1 MLPLLEPAHLDRD
14 FDYLVPAEM
23 DEIAQPGV
31 RVRVRFSG
39 RVIDGYILE
48 RLEKTDHTGRLVRL
62 DRVVSSERV
71 LTPEILTLVTAVAAR
86 YAGTRADVLRLAI
99 PPRHAKVE
107 SEGPEGSTKVTK
119 ARKSAAKRAPSA
131 RAHFQGDP
139 EPVLL
144 DEEFETPGDETPTA
158 QGTSAAQS
166 GAHPPAAAAA
176 EGSPASA
183 GTEGPP
189 ASIPSGGADSPLAP
203 ASAPTGASG
212 SALGN
217 VAAQPVSNAAS
228 VGSGATAS
236 GVVPP
241 RGHREPGSAHAS
253 RGPGMS
259 GAEAANAGV
268 DEDAGS
274 RTVAGEGSQRRSED
288 AGLKP
293 VSAETDRRADAVSDI
308 ERSAGHGSADPGVA
322 RPGGQAVVG
331 PPSAAHEPGHD
342 GAANPDV
349 VAGVGSSTPGVD
361 AIDAGGDAA
370 GSDVSL
376 ADAARDLG
384 QKPELAETE
393 QFSDVG
399 GRSARSGRV
408 LAGGASGAGIAEAVG
423 GAPSAADGPAGSGG
437 ENPEAMS
444 HVGST
449 PSRAVGGSAA
459 GVDSS
464 RVGAGEGLAQSVE
477 AAETEQFSDAED
489 SVPSEGV
496 RGGASPT
503 VVDEPADGAVSDVEV
518 DAPGGESVRTD
529 AGASGGESARLDA
542 GALGSE
548 SARVDAGASKGESAR
563 VSVETSGDQR
573 VRAEAAAAD
582 GEVVGE
588 DSAGGGESVAVGEP
602 GVDVAALY
610 PGWGRY
616 VHGHS
621 FLGALAAGRGPRAGW
636 QALPGEEW
644 ATRLAELAATTVG
657 SGRSAILMV
666 PDQRDLE
673 RVLAECVALVGE
685 SAVGLAAGLGP
696 SARYRRWLAALR
708 GTARVVVGTRS
719 SVFAPVK
726 DLGLIALWDDGDDT
740 YAEPRSPYPH
750 AREVAMLRAHET
762 GAAFVAGGFA
772 RTAEVQAIVES
783 GWAHDLLAERALL
796 RHVMPR
802 IIAPGD
808 SDAALERDP
817 MAKAIR
823 IPGAAFLA
831 ARKALAAGEA
841 VLVQVPRRGY
851 IPALSCSKCRT
862 PARCRHCN
870 GPLALPDN
878 SPASQPNRAV
888 RRAAAQSEGR
898 PGSRSAARQ
907 PAHLSDPAY
916 ERGSGLTSSRD
927 GVAGAHSPACRW
939 CGITEAAFRCGA
951 CGSRALRA
959 VVIGAARTAEELGRA
974 FPGVPVRGSGGASVL
989 NTVPAGA
996 QVVVSTIGAEPTVPG
1011 GYGVAMLL
1019 DGWALLGRADLRAA
1033 EDALRRWMSAAALV
1047 RPGGQAFVMADA
1059 GLPTVAALVR
1069 WDPVGHA
1076 RFELDERT
1084 EVRFPPAVR
1093 LAAID
1098 GTADSIA
1105 ELLTQAKL
1113 PDQVEVLG
1121 PVPLPPGARKPF
1133 SSGDSPAEVERMIL
1147 RVDRAGAAALSR
1159 ALTAAQAVRSTHKS
1173 DDPLRVQIDPI
1184 DIG

>member
-1 MLPLLEPAHLDRD
+1 MTDTGPAAGRPIARVLPLLEPAHLDRD
-14 FDYLVPAEM
+14 FDYLVPPEM

-39 RVIDGYILE
+39 RVVDGYILE

-71 LTPEILTLVTAVAAR
+71 LTPEILRLVTAVAAR

-107 SEGPEGSTKVTK
+107 TEGPDGSTKVTK
-119 ARKSAAKRAPSA
+119 ARKAAAKKPKPA
-131 RAHFQGDP
+131 RASFDD

-144 DEEFETPGDETPTA
+144 DELDDDSF
-158 QGTSAAQS
+158 
-166 GAHPPAAAAA
+166 PAAAKSSGGTEDSSSPHLPDTAPGA
-176 EGSPASA
+176 EESVAQSIRPVDSSRPSATLAPTCDDDSGDGSP
-183 GTEGPP
+183 
-189 ASIPSGGADSPLAP
+189 
-203 ASAPTGASG
+203 
-212 SALGN
+212 
-217 VAAQPVSNAAS
+217 S
-228 VGSGATAS
+228 V
-236 GVVPP
+236 
-241 RGHREPGSAHAS
+241 
-253 RGPGMS
+253 
-259 GAEAANAGV
+259 
-268 DEDAGS
+268 
-274 RTVAGEGSQRRSED
+274 
-288 AGLKP
+288 
-293 VSAETDRRADAVSDI
+293 AVS
-308 ERSAGHGSADPGVA
+308 
-322 RPGGQAVVG
+322 
-331 PPSAAHEPGHD
+331 
-342 GAANPDV
+342 
-349 VAGVGSSTPGVD
+349 SSH
-361 AIDAGGDAA
+361 
-370 GSDVSL
+370 
-376 ADAARDLG
+376 
-384 QKPELAETE
+384 
-393 QFSDVG
+393 
-399 GRSARSGRV
+399 
-408 LAGGASGAGIAEAVG
+408 
-423 GAPSAADGPAGSGG
+423 PAGSIT
-437 ENPEAMS
+437 EQVDMPVAEQ
-444 HVGST
+444 H
-449 PSRAVGGSAA
+449 SRAAAPAQTEQAPETPDPGASIHPDDSVNSSTERFETDSRETAAHPAASSARQAEADASTEVGASTAAQGVPDATRNSASSPRLESVAVEPVSIRGDRGVATGSAA
-459 GVDSS
+459 GRVLEGAASS
-464 RVGAGEGLAQSVE
+464 GGAAAGGGG
-477 AAETEQFSDAED
+477 AAEA
-489 SVPSEGV
+489 
-496 RGGASPT
+496 
-503 VVDEPADGAVSDVEV
+503 
-518 DAPGGESVRTD
+518 
-529 AGASGGESARLDA
+529 
-542 GALGSE
+542 
-548 SARVDAGASKGESAR
+548 
-563 VSVETSGDQR
+563 VETSGNGSP
-573 VRAEAAAAD
+573 VP
-582 GEVVGE
+582 G
-588 DSAGGGESVAVGEP
+588 SAGEGGAVADAGDRGGEEAGAVEVS
-602 GVDVAALY
+602 GVDVAGLY

-621 FLGALAAGRGPRAGW
+621 FVGALAAGRGPRAGW

-644 ATRLAELAATTVG
+644 AGRLAELAAVTVG

-719 SVFAPVK
+719 AVFAPVK

-796 RHVMPR
+796 RQVMPR

-831 ARKALAAGEA
+831 ARKALAAGEP

-870 GPLALPDN
+870 GPLALPDD
-878 SPASQPNRAV
+878 SPVPQSNRAG
-888 RRAAAQSEGR
+888 RRAAAQPDGR
-898 PGSRSAARQ
+898 PSARSGTPGRDRPGATAGDQLGMPGMHPSDDSAGHRRGTYGGD
-907 PAHLSDPAY
+907 PAHGGDGTGRDGMYGDSAPGPNPGR
-916 ERGSGLTSSRD
+916 ERGRAGLTSARD

-989 NTVPAGA
+989 NTVPEGP
-996 QVVVSTIGAEPTVPG
+996 QVVVSTIGAEPTVAG

-1033 EDALRRWMSAAALV
+1033 EDTLRRWMSAAALV
-1047 RPGGQAFVMADA
+1047 RAGGQAFVMADS
-1059 GLPTVAALVR
+1059 GLPTVSALVR

-1076 RFELDERT
+1076 HFELEERT

-1105 ELLTQAKL
+1105 ELLTQAQL

-1147 RVDRAGAAALSR
+1147 RVDRAGGTALSR
-1159 ALTAAQAVRSTHKS
+1159 ALVAAQAVRSTHKS